1 MSSEAF
7 VTLAT
12 TDGYALGALVVA
24 QSLRKVG
31 TQRSLVVMI
40 SNNLSDLIKQT
51 LETSFDE
58 VVVVEELNSYD
69 NENLT
74 LLSRPELGVTFTKI
88 NCWLLE
94 KYSKCVFLDADVLV
108 LRDIDDLFEREEFSA
123 APDAGWPDCFNSG
136 VFVYRPSK
144 ETFRKLVQFA
154 SGDQGLLN
162 NFFSDWRTSDIS
174 RHLPFIYNVTSN
186 TFYSYVPA
194 VKRFRNDIRLVHFAG
209 ALKPWQLTYN
219 PQNGKL
225 SGNLEGQH
233 DIQKEFLLHWWKIM
247 YERVWPQL
255 SKNNQQSQQNKSGV
269 GIESH
274 ISVMNTFSSMIFY
287 SNINNMK
294 EKSILI
300 ENRRLSFPS
309 IIDDLFNDISIREN
323 LKRKFSTDK
332 ILPRS
337 GIFHIKQGHT
347 KTFYQYQS
355 RNSHYDLFN
364 YNDQQQCLT
373 SENILALFSKG
384 KKRENFTGTLTPSTF
399 GFGAGSLFNYGSSTN
414 DHGVQSG
421 SVAHRREWEAGVVD
435 YQGRDS
441 FTNIQ
446 EQLEKNIAHQQ
457 PQQYHPSQQNTQ
469 ATLGFD
475 TPTVDI
481 NQHHLIKMN
490 KKVEKL
496 AKLQINKT
504 NNLY

>member
-154 SGDQGLLN
+154 SQQDASFDGGDQGLLN

-269 GIESH
+269 GIE
-274 ISVMNTFSSMIFY
+274 
-287 SNINNMK
+287 
-294 EKSILI
+294 
-300 ENRRLSFPS
+300 
-309 IIDDLFNDISIREN
+309 
-323 LKRKFSTDK
+323 
-332 ILPRS
+332 
-337 GIFHIKQGHT
+337 
-347 KTFYQYQS
+347 
-355 RNSHYDLFN
+355 
-364 YNDQQQCLT
+364 
-373 SENILALFSKG
+373 
-384 KKRENFTGTLTPSTF
+384 GTLTPSTF

-469 ATLGFD
+469 FHLLQK
-475 TPTVDI
+475 I

>member
-24 QSLRKVG
+24 QSLRRVG

-40 SNNLSDLIKQT
+40 SNKLSDLIKQT

-69 NENLT
+69 NANLT

-154 SGDQGLLN
+154 SQQDASFDGGDQGLLN
-162 NFFSDWRTSDIS
+162 NFFSNWRTSDIS
-174 RHLPFIYNVTSN
+174 CHLPFIYNVTSN

-269 GIESH
+269 GIE
-274 ISVMNTFSSMIFY
+274 
-287 SNINNMK
+287 
-294 EKSILI
+294 
-300 ENRRLSFPS
+300 
-309 IIDDLFNDISIREN
+309 
-323 LKRKFSTDK
+323 
-332 ILPRS
+332 
-337 GIFHIKQGHT
+337 
-347 KTFYQYQS
+347 
-355 RNSHYDLFN
+355 
-364 YNDQQQCLT
+364 
-373 SENILALFSKG
+373 
-384 KKRENFTGTLTPSTF
+384 GTLTQSTF

-414 DHGVQSG
+414 EQGVQSG

-475 TPTVDI
+475 TSTVDV
-481 NQHHLIKMN
+481 NQQASTP
-490 KKVEKL
+490 EGQS
-496 AKLQINKT
+496 ASSGKT
-504 NNLY
+504 E

>member
-154 SGDQGLLN
+154 SQQDASFDGGDQGLLN

-269 GIESH
+269 GIE
-274 ISVMNTFSSMIFY
+274 
-287 SNINNMK
+287 
-294 EKSILI
+294 
-300 ENRRLSFPS
+300 
-309 IIDDLFNDISIREN
+309 
-323 LKRKFSTDK
+323 
-332 ILPRS
+332 
-337 GIFHIKQGHT
+337 
-347 KTFYQYQS
+347 
-355 RNSHYDLFN
+355 
-364 YNDQQQCLT
+364 
-373 SENILALFSKG
+373 
-384 KKRENFTGTLTPSTF
+384 GTLTPSTF

-475 TPTVDI
+475 TPTVDV
-481 NQHHLIKMN
+481 NQQAST
-490 KKVEKL
+490 
-496 AKLQINKT
+496 AKDQSASSDKNE
-504 NNLY
+504 